1 MSAASFA
8 RAITRAASPR
18 QASPAIAFLH
28 DVVGAD
34 EFNEGRASGVTGVRA
49 KGQTLIVRLE
59 RPSPAFLAQ
68 ISMPFFAAVPASMP
82 IDPKGVDVYPSA
94 GPYAIASRERGRNV
108 VLVRNRHYRG
118 DRPANAD
125 RIVYTV
131 NTDPNQSLLQV
142 KAGQADYDAAALP
155 PSAHDEL
162 SRAYGVHK
170 GGPHRYFVNPLLGVS
185 YLALNTSRPAFAG
198 VKARK
203 AVNFAIDRP
212 ALVRVGGKFAGAR
225 TDQILPPGLNGFRD
239 AKLYP
244 IKGADP
250 AKARQVLGGGA
261 SGQLTLLHT
270 TSQSS
275 TARAQI
281 VQYNLRQLGWDVKLR
296 PMPFAVALKTAGT
309 RGADYDLYLHS
320 WVADYPDPY
329 DFVNVL
335 LHGTNIQDAN
345 NTNYAY
351 FDDAGFNRKLTAAAR
366 LAGDERYSAYGDLD
380 VDLMLHAAPWASYQN
395 PNVRE
400 FVSARVTNYVF
411 HPVYGAA
418 ALNALVVK

>member
-1 MSAASFA
+1 M
-8 RAITRAASPR
+8 
-18 QASPAIAFLH
+18 
-28 DVVGAD
+28 
-34 EFNEGRASGVTGVRA
+34 RA
-49 KGQTLIVRLE
+49 KGQTLTIELE
-59 RPSPAFLAQ
+59 RPNAAFLAQ
-68 ISMPFFAAVPASMP
+68 ISMSFFAAVKTSMP
-82 IDPKGVDVYPSA
+82 IDPNGVSVYPSA
-94 GPYAIASRERGRNV
+94 GPYTIQSRENGRNV
-108 VLVRNRHYRG
+108 VLVRNRFYSG

-125 RIVYTV
+125 QIVYTV

-162 SRAYGVHK
+162 SKSFGVHR
-170 GGPHRYFVNPLLGVS
+170 GGAHRYFVNPLVGVS
-185 YLALNTSRPAFAG
+185 YLALNTSRPALSG
-198 VKARK
+198 LKARK
-203 AVNFAIDRP
+203 AVNVAIDRP

-225 TDQILPPGLNGFRD
+225 TDQILPPGIQGFKD

-250 AKARQVLGGGA
+250 SRARQLLGGSAAGA
-261 SGQLTLLHT
+261 LTLIHT
-270 TSQSS
+270 TSQTS

-296 PMPFAVALKTAGT
+296 PMPFAVALRTAGT
-309 RGADYDLYLHS
+309 RGADFDLYLHS

-335 LHGTNIQDAN
+335 LHGANIQDTN
-345 NTNYAY
+345 NSNYAY
-351 FDDAGFNRKLTAAAR
+351 FNDARFNKLLTAAAR
-366 LAGDERYSAYGDLD
+366 LSGEKRYAVYGDLD
-380 VDLMLHAAPWASYQN
+380 VDLMLNAAPWASYQN

-411 HPVYGAA
+411 HPVYGSA
-418 ALNALVVK
+418 ALNALAVKR